1 MRLIRKKNVADG
13 IVNYW
18 SNCQT
23 TVFLHERYLFFLNK
37 AGDFRNKILDS
48 RYFFDADYELEIF
61 PVKDN
66 PVLLYDDPKLLSEY
80 ANLVFLVQQIQ
91 RQAIKNNYT
100 VQLKNAVD
108 LINLIK
114 KEYHLK

>member
-1 MRLIRKKNVADG
+1 VADG
-13 IVNYW
+13 IVDYW

-23 TVFLHERYLFFLNK
+23 TVFLQERYLTFLNK
-37 AGDFRNKILDS
+37 AGEFRNKILDS

-61 PVKDN
+61 PVRDN
-66 PVLLYDDPKLLSEY
+66 AVLLYDDPKMLSEY

-100 VQLKNAVD
+100 LQLKNAVD
-108 LINLIK
+108 LINVIK
-114 KEYHLK
+114 EEYHLK